1 MNKFMTNNN
10 IKHQDAGD
18 LMMFLEGLPRQDR
31 IIFTNKVI
39 ATLKIHR
46 QTFANWKAMCCR
58 IPKEA
63 KLVMEDLAGDWI
75 FKIRS

>member
-1 MNKFMTNNN
+1 MTNNN

-18 LMMFLEGLPRQDR
+18 LKIFLERLPRHKR
-31 IIFTNKVI
+31 IIFINKVI
-39 ATLKIHR
+39 ATLKIRR

-63 KLVMEDLAGDWI
+63 KIVMEYVAGDCI
-75 FKIRS
+75 FKVRL